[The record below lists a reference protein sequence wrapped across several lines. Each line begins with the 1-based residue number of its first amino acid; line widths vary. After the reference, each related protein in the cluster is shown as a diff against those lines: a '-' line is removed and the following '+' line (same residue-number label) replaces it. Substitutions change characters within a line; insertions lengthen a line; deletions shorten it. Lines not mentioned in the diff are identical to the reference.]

1 MWQEDVVAARVAQRE
16 LDCEAA
22 VAAAKGK
29 VVRWRRAVSSSTFF
43 DPVPL
48 VARTVATLRGSWID
62 DFDADEEELWR
73 VELVGFDA
81 HDRPL
86 VVVERPGDQYERVT
100 RLWDY
105 RLDGFDAVAPGRGS
119 LMRCVTDADGR
130 VRHVVACERDGEVA
144 VKLLTW
150 RGEHAV
156 RCDEAGALPDVPP
169 SSGATTALYDGEGNV
184 QRLLVASS
192 PGAEEGP
199 PADFIATLAT
209 ALNVAATLTPDQMIW
224 DGRVRAL
231 EPWPAD
237 PEVLIEPLAQ
247 ALDRALRAA
256 AAEAG
261 VADPFCLT
269 VHMLPHLEHP
279 AFPPAGLLAG
289 VAFRDRMRAASAQ
302 DGAAL
307 QQLRLSGRGDGVAAL
322 ELTDFLDFDALRACR
337 ALSSAFD
344 GAWSS
349 SREAAPIAEAVGE
362 RLAVLLNKRP
372 LAGAVDPFA
381 ALVDIGDPFGERD
394 VMTLFARAAGPAD
407 AERFKA
413 SVASTAPALDQDAAD
428 TLAGQAL
435 VDRDALEQLLSGS
448 GLSDHAHRLAHEV
461 ATWGLLLSGTEDTSP
476 PPRSRLGGPA
486 VLPPGEPWPTA
497 AGRPLS
503 FLAALDLDEL
513 DASRIHDAMPDSGWL
528 LFFADLDEEGVIGE
542 EANRPDSAIRV
553 YYVSPASAPIPADLS
568 DELRTVDGGVL
579 RNRPITANAV
589 LSLPDGYGAAAEL
602 GLDTFEGISYEEIL
616 ELLRGALNPAQRD
629 ARRDAPDL
637 EEWDPDQDVEMTD
650 EDGDVEFILLGS
662 IDHAEVPDDPW
673 PEPGDGHAFEAEH
686 WIGGQVTGV
695 QGHSPEPDS
704 VLLLHLAWDDALG
717 FGWADG
723 GAFQFHIPV
732 EALARRDWAQIV
744 LSADCC

>member
-1 MWQEDVVAARVAQRE
+1 MWQEDVGAARVAQRE

-43 DPVPL
+43 DPMPL
-48 VARTVATLRGSWID
+48 VARRVATLRGSWID
-62 DFDADEEELWR
+62 DSDADEEELWR

-81 HDRPL
+81 HDRPV

-100 RLWDY
+100 HLWDY
-105 RLDGFDAVAPGRGS
+105 RLDGFDAVAPDHGS
-119 LMRCVTDADGR
+119 FMRCATDADGR
-130 VRHVVACERDGEVA
+130 VRHVVACDPDGEVA
-144 VKLLTW
+144 VQLLTW
-150 RGEHAV
+150 RGAHAI
-156 RCDEAGALPDVPP
+156 RCDEADALPDLPP
-169 SSGATTALYDGEGNV
+169 SSAATTALYDGEGNV
-184 QRLLVASS
+184 ERLLRAYS
-192 PGAEEGP
+192 PGPKEGP
-199 PADFIATLAT
+199 PADLIAALAT
-209 ALNVAATLTPDQMIW
+209 ALDVAATLTPDQMIW

-237 PEVLIEPLAQ
+237 PEALIESLAQ

-261 VADPFCLT
+261 VSDPFCLA

-289 VAFRDRMRAASAQ
+289 VVFRDRMRAASVH

-307 QQLRLSGRGDGVAAL
+307 QQLRLSGLGAGVAAL
-322 ELTDFLDFDALRACR
+322 ELTDYLDADALRACR

-349 SREAAPIAEAVGE
+349 SRQAAPVAEAVGE
-362 RLAVLLNKRP
+362 RLAVLLNERP
-372 LAGAVDPFA
+372 FAGAVDPFA
-381 ALVDIGDPFGERD
+381 ALVDIGDPFEHRD
-394 VMTLFARAAGPAD
+394 AMALFARAAGPA
-407 AERFKA
+407 ATERFKA
-413 SVASTAPALDQDAAD
+413 SVASAASALDQDAAD
-428 TLAGQAL
+428 ALAVQAL
-435 VDRDALEQLLSGS
+435 VDRDALEHLLSGN
-448 GLSDHAHRLAHEV
+448 GLPDHAHRLAHEV

-486 VLPPGEPWPTA
+486 VLAPGEPWPTA

-503 FLAALDLDEL
+503 FLAAFDLDEL

-528 LFFADLDEEGVIGE
+528 LFFADLDEEGVMGE
-542 EANRPDSAIRV
+542 EPNKPDSALRV
-553 YYVSPASAPIPADLS
+553 YYVSSVSGPVPAAAPDK
-568 DELRTVDGGVL
+568 LRTVDGGVL

-637 EEWDPDQDVEMTD
+637 EVWDPDQETEITD
-650 EDGDVEFILLGS
+650 EDGDVEFILVGS
-662 IDHAEVPDDPW
+662 IDHAEAPDDTW
-673 PEPGDGHAFEAEH
+673 PEPDDGHAFEAEH

-695 QGHSPEPDS
+695 QGHPPEPDT

-717 FGWADG
+717 FGWGDG
-723 GAFQFHIPV
+723 GAFQFHIPA
-732 EALARRDWAQIV
+732 EALARRDWAQIT